1 MKKIRRKYEERKIWG
16 KQDPLKLVRV
26 GTRRARTYVRMYACT
41 CLYLEAYA
49 RARKPSLKVD
59 GYVCWLDESCRAFLR
74 WSISNF
80 ANALATTSWRESA
93 VSPITTLWPSNGG
106 IFYIRVTALL
116 FASVRVSCAFT
127 VFCVS
132 LLRTDSDSRSVTL
145 NNNAWT

>member
-1 MKKIRRKYEERKIWG
+1 MEENTKKIRRKYEERKIWG

-26 GTRRARTYVRMYACT
+26 RTRRARTYVRMYACT

-106 IFYIRVTALL
+106 IFYDPSYRVALRKCQGIVCFHRFL
-116 FASVRVSCAFT
+116 CFAVTNWLRFSVCDVK
-127 VFCVS
+127 
-132 LLRTDSDSRSVTL
+132 
-145 NNNAWT
+145 